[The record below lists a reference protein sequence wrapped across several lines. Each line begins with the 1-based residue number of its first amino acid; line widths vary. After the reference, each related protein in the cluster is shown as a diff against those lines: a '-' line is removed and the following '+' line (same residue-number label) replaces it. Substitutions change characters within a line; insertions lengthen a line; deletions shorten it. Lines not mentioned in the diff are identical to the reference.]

1 MNQSK
6 IMNMNSWFYNF
17 HLLQERFEAIEMFE
31 EISSPKFPVYAD
43 HMNNNTSRAYGGIPE
58 RIYAIRDGKIV
69 YQGAPGPAVFDIDNF
84 EDWLKN
90 YSEVY

>member
-1 MNQSK
+1 
-6 IMNMNSWFYNF
+6 MNMNSWFYNF